1 MIGDEFGRMNGRR
14 GTPHDVETGRD
25 RLTDF
30 TAAIKPS
37 ANGTRYASGIVAS
50 KSSQAATTDSAS
62 ASPYHFSTSRRV
74 KRQRCN
80 SNTKK

>member
-30 TAAIKPS
+30 IAAIKP
-37 ANGTRYASGIVAS
+37 
-50 KSSQAATTDSAS
+50 
-62 ASPYHFSTSRRV
+62 
-74 KRQRCN
+74 KRQRY
-80 SNTKK
+80 TIRQRHRGK